1 MVPNFSAIT
10 TERRGGKM
18 ARTSDL
24 ICKKLLVVIDH
35 RRTTDLDRDFNIV
48 PNVKHHKKKFSRYAL
63 NYIHALILYCYK

>member
-35 RRTTDLDRDFNIV
+35 RPTTDLALFNNIS
-48 PNVKHHKKKFSRYAL
+48 NVTLYKKKCSLYDV
-63 NYIHALILYCYK
+63 LILNGYK